1 MIPMLFRKPWRTK
14 LRQLTPHHQDLPS
27 QKPFTLARPQ
37 ALSLARHQLAILWGA
52 VVMVCHR
59 ITGSMSAVALEQL
72 LGNLAKSHASMASN
86 RPLLCQPPISSAQM
100 MPGVISA
107 ILTCIS
113 LYFYIAKLNPWLDT
127 NSCCCWMMCFS
138 FFLLI
143 QFDLGRLLSKSF
155 KWQLRIVTPGWL
167 KQFIIVWK

>member
-113 LYFYIAKLNPWLDT
+113 NFYITKLNPRLDM
-127 NSCCCWMMCFS
+127 NSCCCWMCFS
-138 FFLLI
+138 LFFLLI

-167 KQFIIVWK
+167 KQFIIIWK

>member
-1 MIPMLFRKPWRTK
+1 
-14 LRQLTPHHQDLPS
+14 
-27 QKPFTLARPQ
+27 
-37 ALSLARHQLAILWGA
+37 
-52 VVMVCHR
+52 MVCHR

-113 LYFYIAKLNPWLDT
+113 LYFYITKLNP
-127 NSCCCWMMCFS
+127 
-138 FFLLI
+138 
-143 QFDLGRLLSKSF
+143 
-155 KWQLRIVTPGWL
+155 
-167 KQFIIVWK
+167 